1 MRNETVFPDS
11 LSLSVNLI
19 PEIFT
24 ETLEPKIEGFLKL
37 VNVILFAAISRETSS
52 ASVPSTVTV
61 VASVIPIVPVSSID
75 LIPEPVS
82 LTIKETE
89 LLVLQSYITAQ
100 QMPFLLPLMQEFRLP
115 LNQDMHST
123 KFQRH

>member
-1 MRNETVFPDS
+1 MLNETVFPDS

-37 VNVILFAAISRETSS
+37 VNVILFDSTSRETS
-52 ASVPSTVTV
+52 AAGTPFTVTV
-61 VASVIPIVPVSSID
+61 VASVISIVPVSSID

-89 LLVLQSYITAQ
+89 LLL
-100 QMPFLLPLMQEFRLP
+100 
-115 LNQDMHST
+115 
-123 KFQRH
+123 

>member
-1 MRNETVFPDS
+1 MLNETVFPDS

-37 VNVILFAAISRETSS
+37 VNVILFDSRETS
-52 ASVPSTVTV
+52 AAGTPFTVTV
-61 VASVIPIVPVSSID
+61 VASVILIVPPSVIV

-89 LLVLQSYITAQ
+89 LLL
-100 QMPFLLPLMQEFRLP
+100 
-115 LNQDMHST
+115 
-123 KFQRH
+123 